1 MKQSLQLRLGQ
12 QLTMTPQ
19 LQQAIRLLQLSSI
32 ELKQEIQEALESN
45 IMLEVAEDNA
55 APEVNDEAKAASS
68 EDQSITAS
76 SDKIPEELP
85 LDTSWEDVYD
95 NVYSTLGPADSDS
108 EYAQQNAK
116 PEGLHEH
123 LQQQLELARFSD
135 RDRTIAAAI
144 IDTINEEGYLSIPLI
159 ELCHDLGSQLEA
171 LELDEVEAV
180 LHQVQNFDPPG
191 VAAQNLG
198 ECLAIQLRQL
208 PPETPWRREAFL
220 LVTDHLKALGDQ
232 NIAAIKK
239 ALQVS
244 DSELEQII
252 ALVRSLNPYPGS
264 EFSANQTEY
273 VVPDVFVFKKN
284 GRWEVSLN
292 PEVAPKLRINPYYSN
307 MIKRADN
314 SEDNQSMKNHLQEAR
329 WFLRS
334 LQSRTDTLLRV
345 AHCIVERQQE
355 FLEHGEIAMKP
366 MVLRDIAETLNMH
379 ESTVSR
385 VTSNKYMHTPNGIY
399 EFKYFFSSHV
409 STQSGGECSA
419 TAIKAFI
426 KELVDHE
433 NPAKP
438 LSDQKIS
445 KLLQEKGINVARRTV
460 AKYREALGIPSSSQ
474 RKRLL

>member
-32 ELKQEIQEALESN
+32 ELKQEIQEVLESN

-55 APEVNDEAKAASS
+55 TAEVKTTPS
-68 EDQSITAS
+68 EDQSVTANS
-76 SDKIPEELP
+76 TEIPEELP
-85 LDTSWEDVYD
+85 VDANWDDVYD
-95 NVYSTLGPADSDS
+95 NVYTTLGPADSDS

-116 PEGLHEH
+116 PESLHEH
-123 LQQQLELARFSD
+123 LQQQLELTRFSD
-135 RDRTIAAAI
+135 RDRTIASAI
-144 IDTINEEGYLSIPLI
+144 IDAINDEGYLSIPLT
-159 ELCHDLGSQLEA
+159 ELSDDLKSQLED

-191 VAAQNLG
+191 IAAQNLG

-220 LVTDHLKALGDQ
+220 LVTDHLKALGEQ
-232 NIAAIKK
+232 NITVMKK
-239 ALQVS
+239 ALHVN
-244 DSELEQII
+244 DAELEQII
-252 ALVRSLNPYPGS
+252 SLIRSLNPYPGS
-264 EFSANQTEY
+264 EFSANETEY
-273 VVPDVFVFKKN
+273 VIPDVFVFKKN
-284 GRWEVSLN
+284 GKWEVSLN
-292 PEVAPKLRINPYYSN
+292 PEIAPKLRINPFYSN
-307 MIKRADN
+307 MIKRADT
-314 SEDNQSMKNHLQEAR
+314 SDDNQSMKNHLQEAR

-366 MVLRDIAETLNMH
+366 MVLRDVAETLNIH

-385 VTSNKYMHTPNGIY
+385 VTNKKYMHTPNGIY

-438 LSDQKIS
+438 LSDLKIS

-460 AKYREALGIPSSSQ
+460 AKYREAQGIPSSSQ